1 VPDSYRITGRIRDEE
16 NGPVKG
22 FTVQAFDKELGI
34 YLHPD
39 DRLGKAT
46 TADDGSFEILFG
58 KDTFKDWLESN
69 PKVYLVVRDRAGI
82 IALQTE
88 AETNTTGRIEFQIKL
103 GEIKADP
110 LAPNIY
116 QDGLRRIAA
125 SFRGMGTQV
134 DLSKGD
140 IKEMSEV
147 LFRAVDSWTLYRDQ
161 LIRATGYDGIQVPAE
176 PRKEHHDHVSR
187 WDKPVLPA

>member
-1 VPDSYRITGRIRDEE
+1 M
-16 NGPVKG
+16 KG

-46 TADDGSFEILFG
+46 TGDDGRFEILFG

-82 IALQTE
+82 ISLQTE
-88 AETNTTGRIEFQIKL
+88 AETNRTGRIEFQIKL
-103 GEIKADP
+103 GVRAVDP

-125 SFRGMGTQV
+125 SFRGMGAQV
-134 DLSKGD
+134 DMSKGD
-140 IKEMSEV
+140 IRE
-147 LFRAVDSWTLYRDQ
+147 Q
-161 LIRATGYDGIQVPAE
+161 LIRSTGYDGIQVPAE

>member
-16 NGPVKG
+16 NGPVEG

-39 DRLGKAT
+39 DRLGKAK

-82 IALQTE
+82 IALKTE
-88 AETNTTGRIEFQIKL
+88 AETNTTGHVDFQIKL
-103 GEIKADP
+103 GEIKVDP
-110 LAPNIY
+110 LAPNVY

-125 SFRGMGTQV
+125 SFRGMGNQV
-134 DLSKGD
+134 DMSKGD

-147 LFRAVDSWTLYRDQ
+147 LFRAVDSWILYRDQ
-161 LIRATGYDGIQVPAE
+161 LIRATGYDGIQVPFE

>member
-22 FTVQAFDKELGI
+22 FTVHAFDKELGI

-69 PKVYLVVRDRAGI
+69 PKVYLVVRDRGGI
-82 IALQTE
+82 VALQTE
-88 AETNTTGRIEFQIKL
+88 AETNTTGVIEFQIKL
-103 GEIKADP
+103 GEIKVDP
-110 LAPNIY
+110 LSPNIY

-125 SFRGMGTQV
+125 SFRGMGAVV

-140 IKEMSEV
+140 VKEMSEV
-147 LFRAVDSWTLYRDQ
+147 LFRAVDSYALYRDQ

-187 WDKPVLPA
+187 WDKPVLPV